1 MNEKQNITCLDTLG
15 VRAESVF
22 KNSSAW
28 INKFNLYNGWFYV
41 RTRNKTMMDVLT
53 NKSEN
58 LHMIF
63 KSSSSKYQVHIHDSN
78 EVATN
83 WNYLDVVHVQNE
95 SKSVFIKVRKVEL
108 VNDCQPS
115 QTYSFRQ
122 CVENYF
128 MKVSIPYSISIYI
141 HWSGQ

>member
-1 MNEKQNITCLDTLG
+1 MNEKKNITCLDTLG

-28 INKFNLYNGWFYV
+28 INKFNLYNGWYYV
-41 RTRNKTMMDVLT
+41 RIGNKTMKDVLT
-53 NKSEN
+53 DKSEN
-58 LHMIF
+58 LHVIF
-63 KSSSSKYQVHIHDSN
+63 ESSSSKYQVHIHDSN

>member
-1 MNEKQNITCLDTLG
+1 
-15 VRAESVF
+15 
-22 KNSSAW
+22 
-28 INKFNLYNGWFYV
+28 
-41 RTRNKTMMDVLT
+41 MMEVLT

-63 KSSSSKYQVHIHDSN
+63 ESSSSKYQVHIHDSN

-128 MKVSIPYSISIYI
+128 MKVSIPHFISINI